1 MENNMH
7 NFNITKKTIEF
18 CGKPL
23 TIETGRMAKQANGA
37 VLMTYGQTTVLT
49 TATMAKE
56 ATMGLD
62 FFPLT
67 VDYIEKMYAAGKI
80 PGGFFKRESKPTTDA
95 TLNARQIDRSIRP
108 LFPDG
113 FRNTVHVVVNVL
125 SYDGV
130 TDASV
135 LGVLGASLALSIS
148 DIPFSGPIAGVS
160 VGYIDDAIVV
170 NPSIEELNEKSRL
183 NLNVAGS
190 ANSIVMIESAASELS
205 EQIML
210 DAVYTGHEEI
220 KKLVALQN
228 EFVAEIGKP
237 KVEVT
242 LDVVPEEIMTKME
255 ADYSAM
261 IAEAAVI
268 LGKHERQ
275 EAFDKAEEDMLAR
288 YKEADGDEFEAK
300 VRYYKEAF
308 HELISRFVRQSILYK
323 HLRVDGRKM
332 DEIRDITCEI
342 DVLPI
347 VHGSALFTRGETQS
361 LGAITLGGG
370 SDEQV
375 IDGLEIEYKK
385 TFYLHYNFP
394 PFSVGE
400 AGRMGPPGRRELGHG
415 NLAERALK
423 AVVPDNEVFPYTI
436 RIVSDILESNG
447 SSSMAT
453 ICSGTLAMM
462 AAGVPIK
469 APVAGIANGLIME
482 GSDYVVLT
490 DIMGLED
497 HLGDMDFK
505 CAGTREGITAMQMDI
520 KIEGITKEIMTD
532 ALEKAKAARLHIIG
546 EMEKAIEKPRE
557 ELAPTAP
564 RIESFK
570 IPTDKI
576 GEVIGPSGKNIKAV
590 IATCNVDINIDD
602 DGTVRILS
610 PNKDNIERAKTMI
623 MGVVIEPEIGEVYDG
638 VVTRMESFGAFVKF
652 LNGAKEG
659 MVHVSEL
666 STHRINQPSD
676 VLKLGDKVKVK
687 IKGSERG
694 KIALSMKGLEGNP
707 EPSEEAIEAGK
718 NPPPRPPRDDD
729 RGGFNRSRGGFDR
742 SGGGRDRD
750 RNRRY

>member
-1 MENNMH
+1 MH
-7 NFNITKKTIEF
+7 DFKIIKRTTEF
-18 CGKPL
+18 CGRTL
-23 TIETGRMAKQANGA
+23 TIETGKMAKQANGA
-37 VLMTYGQTTVLT
+37 VFMQYGLTTVLT

-56 ATMGLD
+56 ATTGTD

-67 VDYIEKMYAAGKI
+67 VDYNEKMFASGKI
-80 PGGFFKRESKPTTDA
+80 PGGFFKRESKPSTDA

-113 FRNTVHVVVNVL
+113 FRNAVHIVVNVL
-125 SYDGV
+125 SYDGIN
-130 TDASV
+130 DPSV

-160 VGYIDDAIVV
+160 VGHIDDVIVV
-170 NPSIEELNEKSRL
+170 NPTIEDLRDKSKL

-190 ANSIVMIESAASELS
+190 ENSIVMIESAASELS
-205 EQIML
+205 EQTML
-210 DAVYTGHEEI
+210 DAVYTGHDEI
-220 KKLVALQN
+220 KKLIALQKD
-228 EFVAEIGKP
+228 FIAEAGKP
-237 KVEVT
+237 KVEVV
-242 LDVVPEEIMTKME
+242 LDVVPEEIMNKIT
-255 ADYSAM
+255 ADYGTLV
-261 IAEAAVI
+261 AEAAVI
-268 LGKHERQ
+268 LGKHARQ
-275 EAFDKAEEDMLAR
+275 EAFDSAEADMLAK
-288 YKEADGDEFEAK
+288 YEAADGDAFAANL
-300 VRYYKEAF
+300 RYYKEAF
-308 HELISRFVRQSILYK
+308 HELIKRFVRKSILEK
-323 HLRVDGRKM
+323 HHRVDGRSL

-361 LGAITLGGG
+361 LGTITLGGG
-370 SDEQV
+370 SDQQV

-400 AGRMGPPGRRELGHG
+400 VGRMGAPGRRELGHG
-415 NLAERALK
+415 NLAERALQ
-423 AVVPDNEVFPYTI
+423 AVVPSNDVFPYTI

-469 APVAGIANGLIME
+469 SPVAGIANGLIME
-482 GSDYVVLT
+482 GTDYVVLT

-505 CAGTREGITAMQMDI
+505 CAGTRDGITAMQMDI
-520 KIEGITKEIMTD
+520 KIEGITKEIMTI
-532 ALEKAKAARLHIIG
+532 ALEKAKVARLHIIN
-546 EMEKAIEKPRE
+546 EIEKTISEPRAD
-557 ELAPTAP
+557 LSPTAP

-570 IPTDKI
+570 IPTEKI
-576 GEVIGPSGKNIKAV
+576 GEVIGPSGKNIKNV
-590 IATCNVDINIDD
+590 IEVCQVEVNIED

-610 PNKDNIERAKTMI
+610 PNKDNIDKAKTMI
-623 MGVVIEPEIGEVYDG
+623 LGVVIEPEMNQVYDG

-652 LNGAKEG
+652 LHGAKEG
-659 MVHVSEL
+659 MVHVSQL
-666 STHRINQPSD
+666 CNARINQPSD
-676 VLKLGDKVKVK
+676 MLKLGDQVKVKV
-687 IKGSERG
+687 IGNERG

-707 EPSEEAIEAGK
+707 QPSEEAIEAGK

-729 RGGFNRSRGGFDR
+729 RGGYNRGGRDDR
-742 SGGGRDRD
+742 GGRDRF
-750 RNRRY
+750 RR

>member
-1 MENNMH
+1 MH
-7 NFNITKKTIEF
+7 NFNITQKTIDF
-18 CGKPL
+18 CGRPL
-23 TIETGRMAKQANGA
+23 LVETGRMAKQANGS
-37 VLMTYGQTTVLT
+37 VFIKYGQTAVLA

-56 ATMGLD
+56 ATVGTD

-67 VDYIEKMYAAGKI
+67 VDYIEKMYASGKI
-80 PGGFFKRESKPTTDA
+80 PGGFFKREAKPTTDA

-113 FRNTVHVVVNVL
+113 FRNAVHVVINIL

-130 TDASV
+130 TDPSV
-135 LGVLGASLALSIS
+135 LGVFGASLALSIS

-160 VGYIDDAIVV
+160 VGYVDDRIVV
-170 NPSIEELNEKSRL
+170 NPTIEELNEKSRL

-228 EFVAEIGKP
+228 EFIAEIGKP
-237 KVEVT
+237 KVEIT
-242 LDVVPEEIMTKME
+242 LNLIPEDIMAKIE
-255 ADYSAM
+255 ADFGQM

-268 LGKHERQ
+268 LGKQERQ
-275 EAFDKAEEDMLAR
+275 DAFDKAEEDMLTKYEA
-288 YKEADGDEFEAK
+288 ADGEAFAEK
-300 VRYYKEAF
+300 VDYYKDAF
-308 HELISRFVRQSILYK
+308 EELIKRFVRESILKK
-323 HLRVDGRKM
+323 HHRVDGRGL

-361 LGAITLGGG
+361 LGTVTLGGG
-370 SDEQV
+370 SDEQI
-375 IDGLEIEYKK
+375 IDGLEVEYKK

-423 AVVPDNEVFPYTI
+423 AVLPDKEVFPYTI

-482 GSDYVVLT
+482 GNDYVVLT

-505 CAGTREGITAMQMDI
+505 CAGTKVGITAMQMDI
-520 KIEGITKEIMTD
+520 KIEGITKEIMTI
-532 ALEKAKAARLHIIG
+532 ALEKAKNARLQIID
-546 EMEKAIEKPRE
+546 EIEKTIAEPRA

-590 IATCNVDINIDD
+590 IEVCKVEINIED

-610 PNKDNIERAKTMI
+610 PDKNSIDKAKAMI
-623 MGVVIEPEIGEVYDG
+623 MSVVVEPEIGEVYEG

-652 LNGAKEG
+652 LDGAKEG

-666 STHRINQPSD
+666 SMHRINQPSD
-676 VLKLGDKVKVK
+676 VLKLGDRVTVK

-694 KIALSMKGLEGNP
+694 KIALSMKGVEGNP
-707 EPSEEAIEAGK
+707 EPSEAAIEAGK
-718 NPPPRPPRDDD
+718 NPPPRPPRSDD
-729 RGGFNRSRGGFDR
+729 RGGYNRSRGSYDR
-742 SGGGRDRD
+742 SGGSRDRD
-750 RNRRY
+750 RNRR

>member
-1 MENNMH
+1 MH
-7 NFNITKKTIEF
+7 NFNIIRRELEF
-18 CGKPL
+18 CGRPL
-23 TIETGRMAKQANGA
+23 SIETGRMAKQANGA
-37 VLMTYGQTTVLT
+37 VFMQYGLTTVLA

-56 ATMGLD
+56 ATENTD

-67 VDYIEKMYAAGKI
+67 VDYNEKMFASGKI
-80 PGGFFKRESKPTTDA
+80 PGGFFKRESKPSTDA

-108 LFPDG
+108 LFPEG
-113 FRNTVHVVVNVL
+113 FRNAVHVVINIL

-130 TDASV
+130 NDPSL
-135 LGVLGASLALSIS
+135 LGILGASLALSIS
-148 DIPFSGPIAGVS
+148 DIPFHGPIAGVT
-160 VGYIDDAIVV
+160 VGYINDQIVV
-170 NPSIEELNEKSRL
+170 NPTIADLRDISQL
-183 NLNVAGS
+183 NLSVAGS
-190 ANSIVMIESAASELS
+190 ANSIVMIESAALELS

-210 DAVYTGHEEI
+210 DAVYTGHDEI

-228 EFVAEIGKP
+228 DFVAEAGKA
-237 KVEVT
+237 KVEIK
-242 LDVVPEEIMTKME
+242 LDRIPEDIMAKLN
-255 ADYSAM
+255 ADFGQTV
-261 IAEAAVI
+261 AEAAVI
-268 LGKHERQ
+268 LGKHARQ
-275 EAFDKAEEDMLAR
+275 EAFDAAEAAMVEKYTAADAED
-288 YKEADGDEFEAK
+288 FETRK
-300 VRYYKEAF
+300 RYYKAGFE
-308 HELISRFVRQSILYK
+308 ELITNFVRKSILHK
-323 HLRVDGRKM
+323 HHRVDGRSL

-361 LGAITLGGG
+361 LGTVTLGGG

-385 TFYLHYNFP
+385 KFYLHYNFP

-400 AGRMGPPGRRELGHG
+400 VGRMGAPGRRELGHG

-436 RIVSDILESNG
+436 RIVSDVLESNG

-482 GSDYVVLT
+482 GSDFVVLT

-505 CAGTREGITAMQMDI
+505 CAGTKEGITAMQMDI
-520 KIEGITKEIMTD
+520 KIEGITKEIMTI
-532 ALEKAKAARLHIIG
+532 ALDKAKAARLQIIDL
-546 EMEKAIEKPRE
+546 IEQTIPAARDDISS
-557 ELAPTAP
+557 TAP

-590 IATCNVDINIDD
+590 IEICKVEVNIED

-610 PNKDNIERAKTMI
+610 PNKESIDKAKSMI
-623 MGVVIEPEIGEVYDG
+623 LGVVIEPQMNEIYEG
-638 VVTRMESFGAFVKF
+638 VVTRMESFGAFVRF

-659 MVHVSEL
+659 MVHVSQL
-666 STHRINQPSD
+666 HTARINQPSD
-676 VLKLGDKVKVK
+676 LLKLGDKVTVKV
-687 IKGSERG
+687 IGSERG

-707 EPSEEAIEAGK
+707 TPSEEAIAAGQ
-718 NPPPRPPRDDD
+718 NPPPREPRSDD
-729 RGGFNRSRGGFDR
+729 RGGFNRNRNGGGDRGGR
-742 SGGGRDRD
+742 GGGDRYR
-750 RNRRY
+750 RN

>member
-1 MENNMH
+1 MH
-7 NFNITKKTIEF
+7 NFNIIKKTTEF
-18 CGKPL
+18 CGRTL
-23 TIETGRMAKQANGA
+23 IIETGKMAKQANGA
-37 VLMTYGQTTVLT
+37 VFMQYGQTTVLT

-56 ATMGLD
+56 ATQGTD

-67 VDYIEKMYAAGKI
+67 VDYNEKMFASGKI
-80 PGGFFKRESKPTTDA
+80 PGGFFKRESKPSTDA

-113 FRNTVHVVVNVL
+113 FRNAVHVVVNIL
-125 SYDGV
+125 SFDGV
-130 TDASV
+130 NDPAV
-135 LGVLGASLALSIS
+135 LGVLSASLALSIS
-148 DIPFSGPIAGVS
+148 DIPFHGPIAGVN
-160 VGYIDDAIVV
+160 VGYFDDKIVV
-170 NPSIEELNEKSRL
+170 NPTIQELNEHSKL

-190 ANSIVMIESAASELS
+190 ENSIVMIESAATELS

-220 KKLVALQN
+220 KKLVALQK
-228 EFVAEIGKP
+228 EFVAEAGKD
-237 KVEVT
+237 KVEIK
-242 LDVVPEEIMTKME
+242 LDLIPEEIMAKVE
-255 ADYSAM
+255 ADYGPQV
-261 IAEAAVI
+261 AEAAVI
-268 LGKHERQ
+268 FGKQERQ
-275 EAFDKAEEDMLAR
+275 DAFDKAEEEMLTK
-288 YKEADGDEFEAK
+288 YQEADGDAYDEK

-308 HELISRFVRQSILYK
+308 HELIKRFVRQSILYK
-323 HLRVDGRKM
+323 QHRVDGRNL
-332 DEIRDITCEI
+332 DDIRDITCEI
-342 DVLPI
+342 DLLPI
-347 VHGSALFTRGETQS
+347 VHGSGLFTRGETQS
-361 LGAITLGGG
+361 LGTVTLGGG

-375 IDGLEIEYKK
+375 IDGLEEEYKK

-400 AGRMGPPGRRELGHG
+400 VGRMGAPGRRELGHG

-423 AVVPDNEVFPYTI
+423 AVVPGNEVFPYTI

-453 ICSGTLAMM
+453 ICSGTLALM

-482 GSDYVVLT
+482 GNDFVVLT

-520 KIEGITKEIMTD
+520 KIEGITKEIMTI
-532 ALEKAKAARLHIIG
+532 ALEKAKAARMRILDIMAETIA
-546 EMEKAIEKPRE
+546 EPKQ

-576 GEVIGPSGKNIKAV
+576 GEVIGPSGKNIKNV
-590 IATCNVDINIDD
+590 IEVCKVEVNIED

-610 PNKDNIERAKTMI
+610 PDKNSIDKAKSMI
-623 MGVVIEPEIGEVYDG
+623 LGVVIEPQIGEVYDG
-638 VVTRMESFGAFVKF
+638 VITRMESFGAFVKF

-666 STHRINQPSD
+666 CSARINQPSD
-676 VLKLGDKVKVK
+676 YLKLGDKVVVK

-707 EPSEEAIEAGK
+707 QPTEAAIEAGK

-729 RGGFNRSRGGFDR
+729 RGGFNRSRGSYDR
-742 SGGGRDRD
+742 NSGGRDRD
-750 RNRRY
+750 RNRR